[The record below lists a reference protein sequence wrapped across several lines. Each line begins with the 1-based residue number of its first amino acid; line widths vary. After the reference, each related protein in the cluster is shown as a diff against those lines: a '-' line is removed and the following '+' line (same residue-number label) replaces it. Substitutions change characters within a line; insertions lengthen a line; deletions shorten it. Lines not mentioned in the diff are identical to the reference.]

1 MRAVT
6 RLLHPGE
13 SAMRLLKA
21 QRFQL
26 TIGQV
31 MIAVAVCTLGLSSP
45 KLLVFASASI
55 LSWMLITGAM
65 YSQTGRRVAEWC
77 TLVVIIVVLL
87 ALTQPGVATNCRRG
101 GRAASPNPPLQPPGP
116 DATKSGLRPRA
127 QRSVDANAN
136 DRDSEPGSCSDL
148 R

>member
-1 MRAVT
+1 
-6 RLLHPGE
+6 
-13 SAMRLLKA
+13 MRLLKA

-26 TIGQV
+26 TNTQV
-31 MIAVAVCTLGLSSP
+31 IIAVAVCALGPWSP

-55 LSWMLITGAM
+55 LTWMLITGAM

-77 TLVVIIVVLL
+77 MLVVIILVLL

-101 GRAASPNPPLQPPGP
+101 GRAASPNPPLQSPGP
-116 DATKSGLRPRA
+116 DATKFGLHPTAERSG
-127 QRSVDANAN
+127 DATAN
-136 DRDSEPGSCSDL
+136 DCDSEAGPSSDL